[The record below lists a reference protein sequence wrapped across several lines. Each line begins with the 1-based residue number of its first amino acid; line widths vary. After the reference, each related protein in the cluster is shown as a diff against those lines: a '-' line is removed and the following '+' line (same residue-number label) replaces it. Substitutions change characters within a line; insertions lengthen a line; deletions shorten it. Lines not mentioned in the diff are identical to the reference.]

1 MSARDTVTFYL
12 HPKLRARAERANHNF
27 ISQISQ
33 VLQDAG
39 MQVAFD
45 GDNAAARLRAAARL
59 GRSIFLMQEPVNARG
74 LTIRKTYLYPFW
86 HIEKQAAR
94 WEWPIAKTV
103 FEPLAQDQAEAANFY
118 RFWRKRTF
126 EDAAFDT
133 SRDGFVYVPLQSQPL
148 RKRSFQS
155 CSPIEMVEAVL
166 EHDPTRQV
174 MVTLHPE
181 ETYSAEEQKALEDL
195 MAKHD
200 RLFMQVGQ
208 MPRYLQS
215 CDYVVTQN
223 SSAGFMGYFFGKPL
237 ILFGKSDFH
246 HIALNVEEHG
256 IEQAFAQVRD
266 HNPDFAGYMHWFLQR
281 HAINA
286 GRPEAHD
293 KIRDVLRGHDWPV

>member
-1 MSARDTVTFYL
+1 MATMQ
-12 HPKLRARAERANHNF
+12 PRAC
-27 ISQISQ
+27 
-33 VLQDAG
+33 
-39 MQVAFD
+39 
-45 GDNAAARLRAAARL
+45 
-59 GRSIFLMQEPVNARG
+59 GRRRGWGAVYFLMQEPVNARG

-94 WEWPIAKTV
+94 WEWPVAKTS
-103 FEPLAQDQAEAANFY
+103 FAPFPQDQAEAANFY

-126 EDAAFDT
+126 DDAAFDT
-133 SRDGFVYVPLQSQPL
+133 TRDGFVYVPLQSQLL

-166 EHDPTRQV
+166 EHDRTRQI

-181 ETYSAEEQKALEDL
+181 EIYSAEEQKALEGL
-195 MAKHD
+195 MTKHD
-200 RLFMQVGQ
+200 RLFVQTGQ
-208 MPRYLQS
+208 MARYLQT

-246 HIALNVEEHG
+246 HIALNTDELGV
-256 IEQAFAQVRD
+256 EQAFDRISD
-266 HNPDFAGYMHWFLQR
+266 HRPDYAAYLHWFLQR

-286 GRPEAHD
+286 GRPEARD
-293 KIRDVLRGHDWPV
+293 KIRDVLRGHDWPI